1 MPLVGGLSERIA
13 KLLSEGYKYDQAV
26 AIAFS
31 SMNRRKKSK
40 PAAKRSPQLPKRG
53 GRTTTNKRKR
63 KK

>member
-31 SMNRRKKSK
+31 SMKKRKKPK
-40 PAAKRSPQLPKRG
+40 PQPKRSPKLPKRG
-53 GRTTTNKRKR
+53 QRINKNKRK
-63 KK
+63 